1 MLKPPQARVLAGSCG
16 FHDESAGDKRL
27 SQSALGG
34 YDVGRLAP
42 DSASIP
48 TQTRDATTLL
58 TKWRDGDRAALE
70 LLFPLVYDD
79 LRARAH
85 RSLRREREGHTLT
98 TTALV
103 HETYLR
109 LLDVSRVRVQDRS
122 HFFALAATAMR
133 RVLVDYAR
141 RHRAEKRGGRN
152 GDLDA
157 LLTSDLAHPATVAA
171 ERASELL
178 ELDDALGRLAV
189 LNERLS
195 RTVEMRFFGG
205 MTIAEIAQAL
215 DLTEST
221 VKLDWQKARAW
232 LFRELKEA

>member
-1 MLKPPQARVLAGSCG
+1 MLDP
-16 FHDESAGDKRL
+16 
-27 SQSALGG
+27 
-34 YDVGRLAP
+34 
-42 DSASIP
+42 
-48 TQTRDATTLL
+48 TTLL
-58 TKWRDGDRAALE
+58 TKWRDGDRAALDQ
-70 LLFPLVYDD
+70 LFPLVYED

-85 RSLRREREGHTLT
+85 RSLRHERAGHTLS

-103 HETYLR
+103 HETYLK
-109 LLDVSRVRVQDRS
+109 LLDINRVRVQDRA

-152 GDLDA
+152 GDLHIYIDE
-157 LLTSDLAHPATVAA
+157 PATIAA
-171 ERASELL
+171 ERAGEML
-178 ELDDALGRLAV
+178 ELDEALDKLAA
-189 LNERLS
+189 LNDRLS

-205 MTIAEIAQAL
+205 MTIQEIAQAL
-215 DLTEST
+215 DLAEST